1 MKEDIKDELW
11 EVSFTNFVNG
21 LGLECLVA
29 LGKIE
34 NPLTKKKEP
43 NFKQVRYIIDTLDM
57 IKEKTKGNLTPDEDK
72 FLDELVV
79 YLKMLYVE
87 TQGKAQD
94 KVQETAKQSETS
106 EKKVESRVETSD
118 KTKEAKQNET
128 SGKKVES
135 QVETSDKTQE
145 TAKQNETSGEE
156 KDG

>member
-11 EVSFTNFVNG
+11 QVNFTNFVNG

-34 NPLTKKKEP
+34 NPLTKNKEP
-43 NFKQVRYIIDTLDM
+43 NFKQVRYIVDTLDM
-57 IKEKTKGNLTPDEDK
+57 IKEKTKGNLSSDEEK

-94 KVQETAKQSETS
+94 K
-106 EKKVESRVETSD
+106 
-118 KTKEAKQNET
+118 
-128 SGKKVES
+128 
-135 QVETSDKTQE
+135 TQE
-145 TAKQNETSGEE
+145 TAKEKAGSQGGTSDKPQETAEQDETREE
-156 KDG
+156 KAGSQGGTSDKPQETAKRSEEHTSELQSH

>member
-11 EVSFTNFVNG
+11 QVSFTNFVNG

-34 NPLTKKKEP
+34 NPLTKNKEP
-43 NFKQVRYIIDTLDM
+43 NFRQVRYIVDTLDM
-57 IKEKTKGNLTPDEDK
+57 IKEKTKGNLTSDEEK

-87 TQGKAQD
+87 TQGKEQD
-94 KVQETAKQSETS
+94 KTQEAAKE
-106 EKKVESRVETSD
+106 
-118 KTKEAKQNET
+118 N
-128 SGKKVES
+128 VES
-135 QVETSDKTQE
+135 QSGTSDKTQE
-145 TAKQNETSGEE
+145 TIKQNETDKEKVEEQVEKPDKNQEAVKQSETNGEK